1 MLKSYLFVMR
11 MLRAPGKPLG
21 EAAVS
26 LFEALGHLFAPRRF
40 VFSIDQG
47 ELSYLTRSERM
58 RWNGEELTGEAL
70 TRCEP
75 GEANEL
81 IAELRAKLAAS
92 RPLRLWVG
100 ADGALMHRAPRTAD
114 PVWYGRWRLQRSL
127 REIIEPSFSWEG
139 SEPAVEIRFPHA
151 GYPLTSVE
159 LRDQPD
165 GERVLDDGDAAAAA
179 ANRAVLAQVLAGL
192 PDAIGLARADVDW
205 QLHGDTAAL
214 AARYPDDARAVE
226 ALVASL

>member
-1 MLKSYLFVMR
+1 VLKSYLFVMR

-26 LFEALGHLFAPRRF
+26 LFEALGPLFAPRRF

-81 IAELRAKLAAS
+81 LAELRERLAAT
-92 RPLRLWVG
+92 RPKLLWVG
-100 ADGALMHRAPRTAD
+100 ADGALRHRAPRTAD
-114 PVWYGRWRLQRSL
+114 PAWYGRWRLQRSL
-127 REIIEPSFSWEG
+127 HEIIEPSFTWEG
-139 SEPAVEIRFPHA
+139 SDPAVEIRFPHA

-159 LRDQPD
+159 LRGQPD

-179 ANRAVLAQVLAGL
+179 ANRAAIAEVLARL
-192 PDAIGLARADVDW
+192 PEAIGLTRADVEW
-205 QLHGDTAAL
+205 QLHGDTEAL
-214 AARYPDDARAVE
+214 AARYPEDARAVE
-226 ALVASL
+226 ALVARL